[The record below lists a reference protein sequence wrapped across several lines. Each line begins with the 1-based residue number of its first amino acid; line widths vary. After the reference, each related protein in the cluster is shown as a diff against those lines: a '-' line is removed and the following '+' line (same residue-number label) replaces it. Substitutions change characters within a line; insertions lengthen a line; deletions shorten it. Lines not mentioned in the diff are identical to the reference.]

1 MSRDVAIGIVIGGA
15 VSATLGHAVGKAKQ
29 SIDGLQKG
37 LGDTKS
43 IKALIGETQ
52 RLQRELAAADKVTRR
67 AGLEGVRKM
76 RGEVRQ
82 LEGDWKRATDRVGD
96 LTRQLSKAKAEAA
109 KTGGALPDMEQALRR
124 QQAAARAAEGEAASK
139 RARWQDGKADAGMPR
154 QKVLQLKAEADASA
168 EAAKAARARVTEARG
183 EVAALK
189 ASMSAEA
196 GLAGELKKA
205 TAEAGRAK
213 RAFQDKREAINQAR
227 AGLQGASAAAEVV
240 ASKLG
245 QAAKQADS
253 LGGAVRKTTQAQQ
266 QLAGS
271 PLRTTLDANIAQ
283 LKAMGIQVGDL
294 DRAMRKLQQTEKGMQ
309 WKDAGAERM
318 KEGLQ
323 MGATVGTSVVGTT
336 AIPTKISG
344 DFQAEVRD
352 IAIKAGIAGKGEEK
366 DLSATILRT
375 AADEKMDRTA
385 LAQAINGLVTQGMDA
400 KEATGHGQ
408 LLAQLIKGQQ
418 MDPGDAAKLI
428 FSFGQNGVS
437 PDQMIKAMGSVA
449 IAGDMGAFEAKDMAK
464 HMPGLLATSGA
475 LGFNG
480 PKAVE
485 YIAASLQAQ
494 QKLTGNADEGANNFK
509 NLLGKISAP
518 DTAKAFKD
526 AGVDLQASMQE
537 YIKAG
542 YNPIEAFI
550 SLTERLQ
557 AEKDPAKGKN
567 LQGLKQKLKE
577 SKKGSAEE
585 SRALEAYLKM
595 AGLSELLGDQQ
606 ARMGA
611 LAQIKYGGQIKE
623 DLDTM
628 HKKDGAG
635 KLKQDKKDRDAT
647 SNAKWAAAQADF
659 NAAMISVGDAIR
671 PVTDR
676 AAELAGAV
684 MQVGASFASSHP
696 EAAMLGL
703 AAGAATMAY
712 AGAKVMSGAGQ
723 WVGGKALSMLA
734 GRLPGA
740 SAAKGAAKAGG
751 KPGAAGKLA
760 AMLGGEVGVQRVFVT
775 NWPASGASGLD
786 IDGGDSGG
794 GDRKPKGGR
803 ASKGVET
810 SRAGTASKGGRI
822 ARIGE
827 AIKSGGGR
835 LGGLRGMG
843 WGGAARGALGVA
855 GRLGGAAVAVG
866 TAGVMAY
873 DTYKNAKTR
882 EEKGAGYGGAAGGLA
897 GGMAGAKLGA
907 LVGTMVFPGVGTVVG
922 GLLGGA
928 VGSLAG
934 VALGRAA
941 GGALGQ
947 AVEPGKSAATTP
959 TPAAANPIPPVAP
972 TGSLR
977 QAPAQTAQA
986 VAGASALSG
995 VAKPAAGQALPP
1007 PAQHFTFSPQI
1018 NVKVLGD
1025 VKNPA
1030 QLAQELQPH
1039 LKKLFDQWTM
1049 QSRPSPGGQLYD
1061 PIG

>member
-67 AGLEGVRKM
+67 AGLEGVRQM

-82 LEGDWKRATDRVGD
+82 LDGDWKRATDRVGD

-109 KTGGALPDMEQALRR
+109 KAGGALPDMEQALRR
-124 QQAAARAAEGEAASK
+124 QQSSVKAAEDEAARK
-139 RARWQDGKADAGMPR
+139 RAHWQDGKAGGLPR
-154 QKVLQLKAEADASA
+154 QQVLQLKAEAAA
-168 EAAKAARARVTEARG
+168 AGEAARAARAKAAEQRG
-183 EVAALK
+183 EIATLK

-196 GLAGELKKA
+196 GLASELKKA
-205 TAEAGRAK
+205 AAEAGRAK
-213 RAFQDKREAINQAR
+213 RAFQDKREAVQQAR
-227 AGLQGASAAAEVV
+227 ASLQGAAGAAEVT
-240 ASKLG
+240 AGKLG
-245 QAAKQADS
+245 QAAKQADG
-253 LGGAVRKTTQAQQ
+253 LGGAVRKAAQAQQ

-271 PLRTTLDANIAQ
+271 PLRTALDANIAQ
-283 LKAMGIQVGDL
+283 LKAMGIHVGDL

-309 WKDAGAERM
+309 WKDAGAARM

-323 MGATVGTSVVGTT
+323 MGATVGTSVIGTT

-344 DFQAEVRD
+344 DFQAEIRD
-352 IAIKAGIAGKGEEK
+352 IAIKAGIAGKGEEAE
-366 DLSATILRT
+366 LSATIRRT

-437 PDQMIKAMGSVA
+437 PEQMIKAMGSVA

-464 HMPGLLATSGA
+464 HMPGLLAASGA
-475 LGFNG
+475 MGFNG

-509 NLLGKISAP
+509 NLLAKIVAP
-518 DTAKAFKD
+518 DTTKAFKD

-557 AEKDPAKGKN
+557 ADKDPAKGKN
-567 LQGLKQKLKE
+567 LQGLKQKIKS

-585 SRALEAYLKM
+585 SQALEAYLKM

-628 HKKDGAG
+628 HKKDGAA
-635 KLKQDKKDRDAT
+635 KLKQDKQDRDAT
-647 SNAKWAAAQADF
+647 SNAKWAAASADF

-676 AAELAGAV
+676 AAELASAV
-684 MQVGASFASSHP
+684 LQIGASFSSAHP

-712 AGAKVMSGAGQ
+712 AGAKVVSGAGQ
-723 WVGGKALSMLA
+723 WIGGKALGLLA
-734 GRLPGA
+734 GRLPGGAVTKAA
-740 SAAKGAAKAGG
+740 SAGAKSG
-751 KPGAAGKLA
+751 PGGKLA
-760 AMLGGEVGVQRVFVT
+760 SLLAGEVGVQRVFVT
-775 NWPASGASGLD
+775 NWPGGGLPGLD
-786 IDGGDSGG
+786 VDGPGKSSGKG
-794 GDRKPKGGR
+794 RAAAKGGR
-803 ASKGVET
+803 L
-810 SRAGTASKGGRI
+810 
-822 ARIGE
+822 ARIGQ
-827 AIKSGGGR
+827 AVRAGGGR
-835 LGGLRGMG
+835 LGDLARGVRGAG
-843 WGGAARGALGVA
+843 WAGAARGAVGVA
-855 GRLGGAAVAVG
+855 GRLGGAALAVG

-873 DTYKNAKTR
+873 DTYRHAKTG

-897 GGMAGAKLGA
+897 GGLAGAKLGA
-907 LVGTMVFPGVGTVVG
+907 LVGTMVMPGVGTVVG
-922 GLLGGA
+922 GLIGGA

-934 VALGRAA
+934 VALGKSA
-941 GGALGQ
+941 GGAVGR
-947 AVEPGKSAATTP
+947 AISPGASQSALP
-959 TPAAANPIPPVAP
+959 GRPAAEAAAVAPALAGVGKPGSPAAPPV
-972 TGSLR
+972 
-977 QAPAQTAQA
+977 
-986 VAGASALSG
+986 
-995 VAKPAAGQALPP
+995 
-1007 PAQHFTFSPQI
+1007 QHFTFSPQI

-1030 QLAQELQPH
+1030 QIAQELQPH
-1039 LKKLFDQWTM
+1039 LKRLFDQWAM
-1049 QSRPSPGGQLYD
+1049 QSRPAGGGQLYD
-1061 PIG
+1061 PVG

>member
-52 RLQRELAAADKVTRR
+52 RLQRELAAADKATRR
-67 AGLEGVRKM
+67 AGIEGVRKM

-96 LTRQLSKAKAEAA
+96 LTRQLSKAKAETA
-109 KTGGALPDMEQALRR
+109 KAGGALPDVEQALRR
-124 QQAAARAAEGEAASK
+124 QQAAAKAAESEAASK

-154 QKVLQLKAEADASA
+154 QQVLQLKAEADASA
-168 EAAKAARARVTEARG
+168 EAAKAARARVTEKRG

-189 ASMSAEA
+189 TSMSAEA

-205 TAEAGRAK
+205 TAEASRAK
-213 RAFQDKREAINQAR
+213 RAFQDKREAIHQAR
-227 AGLQGASAAAEVV
+227 AGLQGASVTAEVV
-240 ASKLG
+240 AGKLG

-253 LGGAVRKTTQAQQ
+253 LGGAVRKTSQAQQ

-271 PLRTTLDANIAQ
+271 PLRAALDANIAQ

-294 DRAMRKLQQTEKGMQ
+294 DRAMRKLQQTERGMQ
-309 WKDAGAERM
+309 WKDAGAARM

-352 IAIKAGIAGKGEEK
+352 IAIKAGIAGKGEEGE
-366 DLSATILRT
+366 LSATIRRT

-385 LAQAINGLVTQGMDA
+385 LAQAVNGLVTQGMDA

-418 MDPGDAAKLI
+418 VDPGDAAKLI

-509 NLLGKISAP
+509 NLLAKIAAP

-526 AGVDLQASMQE
+526 AGVDLQASMQA

-557 AEKDPAKGKN
+557 AEKDPGKGKN

-585 SRALEAYLKM
+585 SQALEAYLKM

-723 WVGGKALSMLA
+723 WVGGKALGMLA
-734 GRLPGA
+734 GRIPGA
-740 SAAKGAAKAGG
+740 AAAKGAAKAGG
-751 KPGAAGKLA
+751 KAGAAGKLA
-760 AMLGGEVGVQRVFVT
+760 AMLGGDVGVQRVFVT
-775 NWPASGASGLD
+775 NWPGGGVPGLD
-786 IDGGDSGG
+786 IDGPG
-794 GDRKPKGGR
+794 KPSSKGAAAKGGR
-803 ASKGVET
+803 L
-810 SRAGTASKGGRI
+810 
-822 ARIGE
+822 ARVGQ
-827 AIKSGGGR
+827 ALKVGGGR
-835 LGGLRGMG
+835 L
-843 WGGAARGALGVA
+843 GGAARGALGLA
-855 GRLGGAAVAVG
+855 GRAGGAVLAVG

-873 DTYKNAKTR
+873 DTYKHAKTG

-897 GGMAGAKLGA
+897 GGLAGAKLGA
-907 LVGTMVFPGVGTVVG
+907 LVGTMVMPGVGTVVG
-922 GLLGGA
+922 GLIGGA

-934 VALGRAA
+934 VALGKSA
-941 GGALGQ
+941 GGALGR
-947 AVEPGKSAATTP
+947 AVAPEKPIDVSRKAVGVSAAV
-959 TPAAANPIPPVAP
+959 PVA
-972 TGSLR
+972 SAL
-977 QAPAQTAQA
+977 
-986 VAGASALSG
+986 AGAS
-995 VAKPAAGQALPP
+995 KPAAVAALP
-1007 PAQHFTFSPQI
+1007 PAQHFTFAPQI
-1018 NVKVLGD
+1018 NVKVMGD

-1030 QLAQELQPH
+1030 QLASELQPH
-1039 LKKLFDQWTM
+1039 LKRLFEQWSM
-1049 QSRPSPGGQLYD
+1049 QARPSAGGQLYD

>member
-37 LGDTKS
+37 LGDTKAV
-43 IKALIGETQ
+43 KALIGETQ
-52 RLQRELAAADKVTRR
+52 RLQRELAAADKLTRR
-67 AGLEGVRKM
+67 TGLEGVRKM
-76 RGEVRQ
+76 RGEVQQ
-82 LEGDWKRATDRVGD
+82 LEGDWRRATDRVGD
-96 LTRQLSKAKAEAA
+96 LTRQMAKAKAEAA
-109 KTGGALPDMEQALRR
+109 KAGAALPGAEQEQRR
-124 QQAAARAAEGEAASK
+124 LKAAARMAEDEAARK
-139 RARWQDGKADAGMPR
+139 RARWQDGKADGGMPR
-154 QKVLQLKAEADASA
+154 QQVLQLKAEADAAA
-168 EAAKAARARVTEARG
+168 EAARTARAKAAEQRG

-196 GLAGELKKA
+196 GLAGEVKKA
-205 TAEAGRAK
+205 AAEAGRAK
-213 RAFQDKREAINQAR
+213 RAFQDKREAVQQAR
-227 AGLQGASAAAEVV
+227 AGLQGAAAAAEVT
-240 ASKLG
+240 AGKLG
-245 QAAKQADS
+245 QAAKQADN
-253 LGGAVRKTTQAQQ
+253 LGGAVRKTAQAQQ
-266 QLAGS
+266 QLASS
-271 PLRTTLDANIAQ
+271 PLRAALDTNLAQ

-309 WKDAGAERM
+309 WKETGAGRM
-318 KEGLQ
+318 REGLQ
-323 MGATVGTSVVGTT
+323 MGATVGTSVLGTT

-352 IAIKAGIAGKGEEK
+352 IAIKAGIAGKGEEAE
-366 DLSATILRT
+366 LSATILRT

-408 LLAQLIKGQQ
+408 LLAQLIQGEQ

-428 FSFGQNGVS
+428 YSFGQNGVS

-509 NLLGKISAP
+509 NLLAKIAAP
-518 DTAKAFKD
+518 DTAKAFKE

-550 SLTERLQ
+550 SLTERMQ
-557 AEKDPAKGKN
+557 SEKDPAKGKN
-567 LQGLKQKLKE
+567 LAGLKDKLKN

-585 SRALEAYLKM
+585 SQALDAYLKM
-595 AGLSELLGDQQ
+595 AGLAELLGDQQ

-611 LAQIKYGGQIKE
+611 LAQIKYGGQIKA
-623 DLDTM
+623 DLQTM
-628 HKKDGAG
+628 HGKDGAA
-635 KLKQDKKDRDAT
+635 KLKQDKSDRDAT
-647 SNAKWAAAQADF
+647 SNSKWAAAHADF

-676 AAELAGAV
+676 AAELAGSV

-696 EAAMLGL
+696 EAAMMGL

-712 AGAKVMSGAGQ
+712 AGAKVMAGAGQ
-723 WVGGKALSMLA
+723 WVGGKALGMLA
-734 GRLPGA
+734 GRVPGGA
-740 SAAKGAAKAGG
+740 VAKAAVTAGG
-751 KPGAAGKLA
+751 KGGAGGKLA
-760 AMLGGEVGVQRVFVT
+760 ALLGGEAGVSRVFVT
-775 NWPASGASGLD
+775 NWPGGGGLPGVDADAGGKSSGKAGK
-786 IDGGDSGG
+786 GGRLARIGAAARSGG
-794 GDRKPKGGR
+794 G
-803 ASKGVET
+803 A
-810 SRAGTASKGGRI
+810 
-822 ARIGE
+822 
-827 AIKSGGGR
+827 
-835 LGGLRGMG
+835 L
-843 WGGAARGALGVA
+843 RGALGVA
-855 GRLGGAAVAVG
+855 GRFGGAALAVG

-873 DTYKNAKTR
+873 NTYQHAKTG

-897 GGMAGAKLGA
+897 GGLAGAKLGA
-907 LVGTMVFPGVGTVVG
+907 LVGTMVMPGVGTVVG
-922 GLLGGA
+922 GLVGGA

-934 VALGRAA
+934 VALGQSA
-941 GGALGQ
+941 GGALGRTVAPSQ
-947 AVEPGKSAATTP
+947 
-959 TPAAANPIPPVAP
+959 PAAAGRPANLPAGAAP
-972 TGSLR
+972 LS
-977 QAPAQTAQA
+977 
-986 VAGASALSG
+986 GASALASAG
-995 VAKPAAGQALPP
+995 KPGGAAGPGGAAAMPP
-1007 PAQHFTFSPQI
+1007 SQHFTFSPQI

-1039 LKKLFDQWTM
+1039 LKQLFDQWTM
-1049 QSRPSPGGQLYD
+1049 QSRPTGGGKLYD
-1061 PIG
+1061 PVG